1 LKLRLRLSFLTDD
14 NEKFFGEGPYRLLKG
29 VQECG
34 SLRASAQ
41 SMDMAYTKAFKI
53 IRNAEAALGFP
64 LIQRTI
70 GGRGGG
76 GSELTQQAGELLKCY
91 ESYRRACNDMALQLY
106 KEHFSGLQMPPL
118 ASDGTKKQRQ
128 DDAG

>member
-1 LKLRLRLSFLTDD
+1 MKLRLRLSFLTDGD
-14 NEKFFGEGPYRLLKG
+14 EKFFGEGPYRLLKG
-29 VQECG
+29 VQDHG

-53 IRNAEAALGFP
+53 IRNAETALGFP

-91 ESYRRACNDMALQLY
+91 ESYRSACNDMALQLY
-106 KEHFSGLQMPPL
+106 KEHFSGLQMPTL
-118 ASDGTKKQRQ
+118 APDGTKEQRQ